1 MRNFE
6 VGDWVYAHDWCYG
19 QVIRIEDGIALIQ
32 YYAGGTSIEGGYHYC
47 SFMIDDLRK
56 AEAPTYEREE
66 N

>member
-19 QVIRIEDGIALIQ
+19 QVIRIEDGIALVR
-32 YYAGGTSIEGGYHYC
+32 YGDSSFC